1 MSVYMYSF
9 TTKPCKLPLTTVL
22 TTVFYG
28 ILRYTTAKHGRQETI
43 DFNLNKSLRSL
54 VGIAMLIKTTR

>member
-1 MSVYMYSF
+1 MSVYIYSF
-9 TTKPCKLPLTTVL
+9 TAKRCKLPLTTVL

-43 DFNLNKSLRSL
+43 DFNLKKSLRNPG
-54 VGIAMLIKTTR
+54 GIAMLIKTTR